1 MNGYLSQP
9 KQANAAISNDQIRK
23 ALEIIHDVKSP
34 NKLRQEASQYLEQ
47 VKSDDEAPS
56 NGFSLAVD
64 PSQPAVVR
72 HFGLSLLDHA
82 IRQRW
87 NDYTL
92 EQSTALREWE
102 LTLAQNLTDHDPFYI
117 RNKIALIWAEV
128 AKRSWALDWMDMDE
142 RLVRLW
148 TGSLASKELV
158 LAILETLSEDVFG
171 HEDAVAGL
179 RSTELNR
186 ACIDIFTPMAVLADQ
201 FPSRGTSINVRYGD
215 EGWISR
221 MGDLLEWCINQEG
234 NDEARYACAVKVL
247 ITLRSVIG
255 WVVPK
260 SLSSARMIT
269 RLCQCLSTPNIP
281 IQLAAVDTLHSLYNR
296 SRFSEEDF
304 RELVGPMYTQD
315 TVELIQKLYDW
326 SCVDATDIDEEKYLL
341 SKKLSELV
349 FNIGRLLE
357 ERPTILPIDCGLNTF
372 FRLLMNIA
380 KNNSLQISITSLHV
394 WVKILGSKTL
404 VASAP
409 VSAFIG
415 ELLEVCSQRVI
426 KYEALPEDSPNP
438 SIIFLN
444 EDLDTMPERHAFL
457 GNYMRFCKMITERIV
472 QQQPA
477 DALLHILSQAEQV
490 ISHLYDGEPPF
501 SLQSYSKTSIPFL
514 KLDAQ
519 CSIIE
524 AGLKGSLRWLT
535 GPTSESAGHEQ
546 EVMLQNLKVWCE
558 RILGLSFEDP
568 VVKER
573 VIQLAVGFATGP
585 LKKDARF
592 AFKIF
597 EYILDTKYPDDPN
610 FPAYSEAVKDLQ
622 GLCIHEL
629 QRLAMKFPD
638 YLITIFDEVE
648 RRVSQVSQ
656 LVSPDDNT
664 RTRYYSILF
673 IITHRAASVDPQP
686 RQARLEAFLQPLV
699 AQWQD
704 TEFTKSLTSFDN
716 FCELLGCG
724 GIQQYVSHRAL
735 HEIPDWSAHPLD
747 EEGKALQ
754 AHMQHALEALPLR
767 ATKAFLSVSVEKLEP
782 KSTAHQMAGRL
793 WEKNIPLI
801 LPNLLHLISQ
811 AHAFH
816 DPTNWK
822 DLPPEMSGI
831 VQQILTDRF
840 WQVGISRGSRDEFYA
855 KVGDTKNTVEG
866 LASSIRATVRAV
878 RETGYKLLCYMGLLG
893 EHFYSF
899 KELPQPLSAALFTDA
914 CALSTHQMAILVE
927 TIRPIIENCP
937 VASRSHFLPPILA
950 GLFEQLDRKVS
961 AEWDNIE
968 RRTSTSEGRGGLDE
982 EMRDESVLRQLT
994 YTSVMLVVGLLDPDR
1009 PNPTGP
1015 GVANGTVRNGL
1026 QHVEHGN
1033 VRSFIL
1039 ATPEILKPLILF
1051 CTHAIRM
1058 RDTRSCSF
1066 ITRVLG
1072 SLVPEFDTTGQIDTE
1087 VREFLST
1094 EVLKACITS
1103 LHDSYFV
1110 EMQKDLAQ
1118 LIASIIIIYTP
1129 RTDTPKQILLSLPSM
1144 PAEKIDQAIQQ
1155 LYKAHQNTR
1164 QQRALVLDLLESLRG
1179 VSISEQGKIAK
1190 PDPKKTRSAIQERY
1204 MTVDMQDEGKVKE
1217 KSPDLGGIAD
1227 MFGQP

>member
-1 MNGYLSQP
+1 MNGYLAQT
-9 KQANAAISNDQIRK
+9 KQADPAVSNDQIRK
-23 ALEIIHDVKSP
+23 ALEVIHDVRSP
-34 NKLRQEASQYLEQ
+34 NKLRQDASHYLEQ

-82 IRQRW
+82 IRHRW
-87 NDYTL
+87 SDYTL

-102 LTLAQNLTDHDPFYI
+102 LTLAQNLADHEPVYI

-148 TGSLASKELV
+148 AGSLASKELV
-158 LAILETLSEDVFG
+158 LAILEMLSEDVFG

-179 RSTELNR
+179 RGTELNR
-186 ACIDIFTPMAVLADQ
+186 ACVDIFTPMAVLADQ

-221 MGDLLEWCINQEG
+221 MGDLLEWCITQEG
-234 NDEARYACAVKVL
+234 NDEARSACAVKVL
-247 ITLRSVIG
+247 ITLRSVIS

-260 SLSSARMIT
+260 SLSSARMIK
-269 RLCQCLSTPNIP
+269 RLCQCLSTPGLP
-281 IQLAAVDTLHSLYNR
+281 IQLAAVDTLHCLYSR

-304 RELVGPMYTQD
+304 RELVGPMYMHD
-315 TVELIQKLYDW
+315 TVELIQKLYEW

-349 FNIGRLLE
+349 FNVGRLLE
-357 ERPTILPIDCGLNTF
+357 ERPTIIPIDCGLDAF
-372 FRLLMNIA
+372 FRLLMNVA

-409 VSAFIG
+409 VSGFIG

-524 AGLKGSLRWLT
+524 AGLKGSARWLT
-535 GPTSESAGHEQ
+535 GPTSETVGHEQ

-558 RILGLSFEDP
+558 RILSLNFEDP

-638 YLITIFDEVE
+638 YLITIFDEIE
-648 RRVSQVSQ
+648 RKVSQVSQ
-656 LVSPDDNT
+656 QVAADDNT

-704 TEFTKSLTSFDN
+704 NEFTKSLTSFNN

-724 GIQQYVSHRAL
+724 GIQQYVSSRAL
-735 HEIPDWSAHPLD
+735 HETPDWSAQPLD

-754 AHMQHALEALPLR
+754 ADMLRALEALPLR
-767 ATKAFLSVSVEKLEP
+767 ATKTFLSISVEKLESN
-782 KSTAHQMAGRL
+782 STAHQMAGRL
-793 WEKNIPLI
+793 
-801 LPNLLHLISQ
+801 Q

-816 DPTNWK
+816 SATNWMG
-822 DLPPEMSGI
+822 LPSEMSGI
-831 VQQILTDRF
+831 VQRILTDRF
-840 WQVGISRGSRDEFYA
+840 WQVGISHGSRDEFYA

-893 EHFYSF
+893 EYFYSF

-914 CALSTHQMAILVE
+914 CALSTHQMAVLVE
-927 TIRPIIENCP
+927 TIRPVIENCP

-968 RRTSTSEGRGGLDE
+968 RRTSISEGRGGLDE

-994 YTSVMLVVGLLDPDR
+994 YTAVMLVVGLLDPDR
-1009 PNPTGP
+1009 PNPNGP
-1015 GVANGTVRNGL
+1015 GTANGTVRNGDPL
-1026 QHVEHGN
+1026 VEHGN

-1144 PAEKIDQAIQQ
+1144 PAEKIEQAIQQ

-1179 VSISEQGKIAK
+1179 VSISEQGRIPK
-1190 PDPKKTRSAIQERY
+1190 PDPKKIRSAMQERY
-1204 MTVDMQDEGKVKE
+1204 ITVDMQDEGKVKE